1 MFTLDSHVNIHNT
14 QLKTYDWGQY
24 DNKLKYK
31 YRKEEPITTY
41 KLSKEEMEEYLRLRG
56 YVGMSN
62 PPKYNHNCECGES
75 YWLEKQYPIIEY
87 K

>member
-41 KLSKEEMEEYLRLRG
+41 KLSKEELEQYLKMRG
-56 YVGMSN
+56 L
-62 PPKYNHNCECGES
+62 K
-75 YWLEKQYPIIEY
+75 
-87 K
+87 